1 LRNRGLLAKP
11 RFITILSPVFSI
23 VSDFS

>member
-1 LRNRGLLAKP
+1 LRNRGLLSKP